1 MTTTLK
7 SLDLKNEPSAFQDE
21 SAYEQK
27 NYNWAQLRSY
37 APYLASFITNSFA
50 DYDARINNLISGVSQ
65 PDEVVDARISS
76 DGTTYATL
84 KAHLDNI
91 EETKTS
97 YVDGTELDDVAQTI
111 RLTDLSATSSPIH
124 IASSVVLSTTNTD
137 TGEGLVIM
145 PTASL
150 SITEGDAIG

>member
-7 SLDLKNEPSAFQDE
+7 SLDLKDEPSAFQDE
-21 SAYEQK
+21 FAYEQK

-37 APYLASFITNSFA
+37 APYLVSFITNSFA
-50 DYDARINNLISGVSQ
+50 DYDVRINNLLSGVSQ
-65 PDEVVDARISS
+65 PEEVVDARISS

>member
-1 MTTTLK
+1 MIATLK
-7 SLDLKNEPSAFQDE
+7 SLDLKDEPSAFQDE

-27 NYNWAQLRSY
+27 NYNWSQLRSY
-37 APYLASFITNSFA
+37 APYLNSFITTTFA
-50 DYDARINNLISGVSQ
+50 DYDTRINNLISGVSQ
-65 PDEVVDARISS
+65 PSEVVDARLSA
-76 DGTTYATL
+76 DGTAYSTL

-97 YVDGTELDDVAQTI
+97 YIDGTELDVAQTI
-111 RLTDLSATSSPIH
+111 RLTDLSDASLPIR
-124 IASSVVLSTTNTD
+124 IASSTVLSAKNTD

>member
-1 MTTTLK
+1 MATIKT
-7 SLDLKNEPSAFQDE
+7 LDLKDEPSAFQDE

-50 DYDARINNLISGVSQ
+50 DYDTRLNNLISGVSQ
-65 PDEVVDARISS
+65 PSEVVDARLSA
-76 DGTTYATL
+76 DETPYPTL

-91 EETKTS
+91 ENTKTS
-97 YVDGTELDDVAQTI
+97 YVDGAELDNVAQTI
-111 RLTDLSATSSPIH
+111 RLTDISATSSPIK
-124 IASSVVLSTTNTD
+124 IVSSEVLSTTNKD

-150 SITEGDAIG
+150 SITEGDVIG

>member
-1 MTTTLK
+1 MATIKT
-7 SLDLKNEPSAFQDE
+7 LDLKDEPTTFQNEN
-21 SAYEQK
+21 AYEQK

-37 APYLASFITNSFA
+37 GPYLASFITNSFA
-50 DYDARINNLISGVSQ
+50 DYDTHLNNLISGVSQ
-65 PDEVVDARISS
+65 PSEVVDARLSS

-84 KAHLDNI
+84 KSRLDNI
-91 EETKTS
+91 ENTKTS
-97 YVDGTELDDVAQTI
+97 YVDSAELDDVAQTI
-111 RLTDLSATSSPIH
+111 RLTDISATSSPIR
-124 IASSVVLSTTNTD
+124 IVSSVVLSTTNKD